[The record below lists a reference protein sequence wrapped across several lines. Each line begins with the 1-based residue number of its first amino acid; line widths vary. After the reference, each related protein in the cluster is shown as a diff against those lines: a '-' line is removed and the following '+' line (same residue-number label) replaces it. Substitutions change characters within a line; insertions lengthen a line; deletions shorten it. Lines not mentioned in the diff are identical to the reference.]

1 MALQRPCLLVTKGT
15 RTPPWPRP
23 TSLLPLLGQH
33 CRTQSAQPELAPAAR
48 ITCSRSQ
55 PRWKLTAYTTLPQGL
70 HTAALQLPAPPKPL
84 QTLGDAKHPNS
95 SKGAAVSAW
104 RSGSRLPAGDT
115 SVALSD
121 NVEVFRLWWMFA
133 LPAVSSR
140 NRPLPAGLMGA
151 HPAREALSMAR
162 RFTAAVAGP
171 RSLALRAGS
180 TSSPRS
186 PSPGLR
192 HSP

>member
-1 MALQRPCLLVTKGT
+1 MALQRPRLLVTKGT

-33 CRTQSAQPELAPAAR
+33 RRTQSAQPELAPAAR

-95 SKGAAVSAW
+95 SKGRRSERMAERIASA
-104 RSGSRLPAGDT
+104 SRGHERGPLGQRGGLQ
-115 SVALSD
+115 ALVDVCS
-121 NVEVFRLWWMFA
+121 
-133 LPAVSSR
+133 SSR
-140 NRPLPAGLMGA
+140 VLPQPSSACRAHRGA
-151 HPAREALSMAR
+151 
-162 RFTAAVAGP
+162 
-171 RSLALRAGS
+171 
-180 TSSPRS
+180 SSP
-186 PSPGLR
+186 
-192 HSP
+192 